1 MPAALPGYRGVVKFP
16 PQNRPKPKTGKN
28 DKTNKKRGWVIKS
41 INYRK
46 LTAGILLAALPLTT
60 LLGAENA
67 PQRANGLNIDPVGSG
82 PFYYDTAEGMDIRV
96 RVVARGL
103 NHPWSMTWLPDGSAL
118 VTEKDSGTLRRI
130 VNDQLQEAPVL
141 GTPQGAL
148 VSRYTGLLDVA
159 VLADGSNQPWVYMS
173 YNKGLPG
180 DKQAIAVA
188 RGRWDGNNI
197 QNTQDIFVGEEGTT
211 NGVRLLF
218 GTDGMLYVGV
228 YVTTDNPEPNFH
240 TDIQKGKILRLT
252 PEGKVPTD
260 NPFVGK
266 EGFLPEI
273 YSYGHRTPTGIT
285 LNKATGEIWETEMG
299 PNGGDEVNR
308 IERGG
313 NFGWPLVSLGR
324 SYSGGWQSERFQME
338 GTRNPIAFWMPGVS
352 PSSLAFYDGDEF
364 PRWKGDLF
372 VSAMQVGQ
380 IPGTGSLQ
388 RIKFNENGEEIRREA
403 LLTNL
408 RQRIRDVKMGPD
420 GRLYLLTDEDDG
432 VVMRIESVG
441 E

>member
-1 MPAALPGYRGVVKFP
+1 M
-16 PQNRPKPKTGKN
+16 
-28 DKTNKKRGWVIKS
+28 GWVIKRFIYS
-41 INYRK
+41 Y
-46 LTAGILLAALPLTT
+46 LAASM
-60 LLGAENA
+60 LLGALPQATLFAAENA
-67 PQRANGLNIDPVGSG
+67 PARPDGLNIDPVGKG
-82 PFYYDTAEGMDIRV
+82 PFYYDTAEGTDIRV

-103 NHPWSMTWLPDGSAL
+103 NHPWSITWLPDGSAL
-118 VTEKDSGTLRRI
+118 VTEKDSGAIRRI

-141 GTPQGAL
+141 GTPQGAI
-148 VSRYTGLLDVA
+148 VSRYKGLLDIA
-159 VLADGSNQPWVYMS
+159 THPDFANEPYVYMS
-173 YNKGLPG
+173 YNKSLGG
-180 DKQAIAVA
+180 DKEAIAVA

-218 GTDGMLYVGV
+218 GADGMLYVGV

-240 TDIQKGKILRLT
+240 TGIQKGKLLRLT

-273 YSYGHRTPTGIT
+273 YSYGHRTPTGLT
-285 LNKATGEIWETEMG
+285 LNKTTGEIWETEMG

-308 IERGG
+308 VERGG
-313 NFGWPLVSLGR
+313 NYGWPLVSLGR
-324 SYSGGWQSERFQME
+324 AYSGGWQSERFQME
-338 GTRNPIAFWMPGVS
+338 GTRDPIAFWMPGVS
-352 PSSLAFYDGDEF
+352 PSSLAFYNGDEF
-364 PRWKGDLF
+364 PRWQGDLF

-388 RIKFNENGEEIRREA
+388 RIKFNEDGEEIRRET
-403 LLTNL
+403 LLTDL

-432 VVMRIESVG
+432 LVLRIESAG
-441 E
+441 D

>member
-1 MPAALPGYRGVVKFP
+1 M
-16 PQNRPKPKTGKN
+16 
-28 DKTNKKRGWVIKS
+28 GWVIKRFIYS
-41 INYRK
+41 Y
-46 LTAGILLAALPLTT
+46 LAASM
-60 LLGAENA
+60 LLGALPQATLFAAENA
-67 PQRANGLNIDPVGSG
+67 PARPDGLNIDPVGKG
-82 PFYYDTAEGMDIRV
+82 PFYYDTAEGTDIRV

-103 NHPWSMTWLPDGSAL
+103 NHPWSITWLPDGSAL
-118 VTEKDSGTLRRI
+118 VTEKDSGAIRRI

-141 GTPQGAL
+141 GTPQGAI
-148 VSRYTGLLDVA
+148 VSRYKGLLDIA
-159 VLADGSNQPWVYMS
+159 THPDFANEPYVYMS
-173 YNKGLPG
+173 YNKSLGG
-180 DKQAIAVA
+180 DKEAIAVA

-218 GTDGMLYVGV
+218 GADGMLYVGV

-240 TDIQKGKILRLT
+240 TGIQKGKLLRLT

-273 YSYGHRTPTGIT
+273 YSYGHRTPTGLT
-285 LNKATGEIWETEMG
+285 LNKTTGEIWETEMG

-313 NFGWPLVSLGR
+313 NYGWPLVSLGR
-324 SYSGGWQSERFQME
+324 AYSGGWQSERFQME
-338 GTRNPIAFWMPGVS
+338 GTRDPIAFWMPGVS

-364 PRWKGDLF
+364 PRWQGDLF

-388 RIKFNENGEEIRREA
+388 RIKFNEDGEEIRRET
-403 LLTNL
+403 LLTDL

-432 VVMRIESVG
+432 LVLRIESAG
-441 E
+441 D

>member
-1 MPAALPGYRGVVKFP
+1 M
-16 PQNRPKPKTGKN
+16 
-28 DKTNKKRGWVIKS
+28 GWVIKRFIYS
-41 INYRK
+41 Y
-46 LTAGILLAALPLTT
+46 LAASM
-60 LLGAENA
+60 LLGALPQATLFAAENA
-67 PQRANGLNIDPVGSG
+67 PARPDGLNIDPVGKG
-82 PFYYDTAEGMDIRV
+82 PFYYDTAEGTDIRV

-103 NHPWSMTWLPDGSAL
+103 NHPWSITWLPDGSAL
-118 VTEKDSGTLRRI
+118 VTEKDSGAIRRI

-141 GTPQGAL
+141 GTPQGAI
-148 VSRYTGLLDVA
+148 VSRYKGLLDIA
-159 VLADGSNQPWVYMS
+159 THPDFANEPYVYMS
-173 YNKGLPG
+173 YNKSLGG
-180 DKQAIAVA
+180 DKEAIAVA

-218 GTDGMLYVGV
+218 GADGMLYVGV

-240 TDIQKGKILRLT
+240 TGIQKGKLLRLT

-273 YSYGHRTPTGIT
+273 YSYGHRTPTGLT
-285 LNKATGEIWETEMG
+285 LNKTTGEIWETEMG

-313 NFGWPLVSLGR
+313 NYGWPLVSLGR
-324 SYSGGWQSERFQME
+324 AYSGGWQSERFQME
-338 GTRNPIAFWMPGVS
+338 GTRDPIAFWMPGVS
-352 PSSLAFYDGDEF
+352 PSSLAFYNGDEF
-364 PRWKGDLF
+364 PRWQGDLF

-388 RIKFNENGEEIRREA
+388 RIKFNEDGEEIRRET
-403 LLTNL
+403 LLTDL

-432 VVMRIESVG
+432 LVLRIESAG
-441 E
+441 D

>member
-1 MPAALPGYRGVVKFP
+1 M
-16 PQNRPKPKTGKN
+16 
-28 DKTNKKRGWVIKS
+28 GWVIKRFIYS
-41 INYRK
+41 Y
-46 LTAGILLAALPLTT
+46 LAASM
-60 LLGAENA
+60 LLGALPQATLFAAENA
-67 PQRANGLNIDPVGSG
+67 PARPDGLNIDPVGKG
-82 PFYYDTAEGMDIRV
+82 PFYYDTAEGTDIRV

-103 NHPWSMTWLPDGSAL
+103 NHPWSITWLPDGSAL
-118 VTEKDSGTLRRI
+118 VTEKDSGAIRRI

-141 GTPQGAL
+141 GTPQGAI
-148 VSRYTGLLDVA
+148 VSRYKGLLDIA
-159 VLADGSNQPWVYMS
+159 THPDFANEPYVYMS
-173 YNKGLPG
+173 YNKSLGG
-180 DKQAIAVA
+180 DKEAIAVA

-218 GTDGMLYVGV
+218 GADGMLYVGV

-240 TDIQKGKILRLT
+240 TGIQKGKLLRLT

-273 YSYGHRTPTGIT
+273 YSYGHRTPTGLT
-285 LNKATGEIWETEMG
+285 LNKTTGEIWETEMG

-308 IERGG
+308 VERGG
-313 NFGWPLVSLGR
+313 NYGWPLVSLGR
-324 SYSGGWQSERFQME
+324 AYSGGWQSERFQME
-338 GTRNPIAFWMPGVS
+338 GTRDPIAFWMPGVS

-364 PRWKGDLF
+364 PRWQGDLF

-388 RIKFNENGEEIRREA
+388 RIKFNEDGEEIRRET
-403 LLTNL
+403 LLTDL

-432 VVMRIESVG
+432 LVLRIESAG
-441 E
+441 D